1 MKKTTV
7 SNLNV
12 SQKILINTEELQSL
26 LSCGRV
32 SAVKIGDCAK
42 ARVGIG
48 KRVLWNKDKVKKY
61 VDKISI

>member
-32 SAVKIGDCAK
+32 SAVKI
-42 ARVGIG
+42 
-48 KRVLWNKDKVKKY
+48 
-61 VDKISI
+61 

>member
-32 SAVKIGDCAK
+32 SAVKI
-42 ARVGIG
+42 VGIG